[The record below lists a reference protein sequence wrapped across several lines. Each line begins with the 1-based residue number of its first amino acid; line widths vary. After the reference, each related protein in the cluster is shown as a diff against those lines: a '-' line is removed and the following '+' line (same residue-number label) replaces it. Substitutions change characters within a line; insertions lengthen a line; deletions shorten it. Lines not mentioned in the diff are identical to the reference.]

1 MTDLIYLCFYLIAK
15 CIRRSS
21 TQSAENVNYTIC
33 SHPRTSSI
41 VTFLSCWNFRFR
53 ELYLRILK
61 PRDTKIPIK
70 TLSEPI
76 KYQQF
81 KLLGS
86 TSLQSRQGI
95 NTVPQG
101 FKRRFSDK
109 DLQTLSDDIT
119 SPGSDAKKGEKFT
132 T

>member
-1 MTDLIYLCFYLIAK
+1 M
-15 CIRRSS
+15 
-21 TQSAENVNYTIC
+21 
-33 SHPRTSSI
+33 
-41 VTFLSCWNFRFR
+41 
-53 ELYLRILK
+53 K

-70 TLSEPI
+70 TFCTPI

-95 NTVPQG
+95 NTTPQG
-101 FKRRFSDK
+101 FKRSFRDK

-119 SPGSDAKKGEKFT
+119 SPGIDAKKGEKFT
-132 T
+132 M